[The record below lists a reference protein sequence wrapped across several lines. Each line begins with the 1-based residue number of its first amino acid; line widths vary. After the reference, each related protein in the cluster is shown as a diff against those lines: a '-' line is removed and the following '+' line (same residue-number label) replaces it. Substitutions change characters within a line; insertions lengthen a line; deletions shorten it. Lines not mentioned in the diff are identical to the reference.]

1 MNNKISPTSSFLNP
15 DRYFSPDI
23 SIRSI
28 ARDLYAGTK
37 DLPIVS
43 PHGHTDP
50 RWFAE
55 NLPFTDPAHLLI
67 TPDHY
72 VFRMLYSQ
80 GVGLEKLGIPR
91 LDGGSVEED
100 PRQIWQLFSQY
111 YYLFA
116 GTPVGAW
123 FDHVFAEVFGMSE
136 NLTPEN
142 SESFYNTIDTALRT
156 PDFLPRNI
164 VDRFKIEVISTTD
177 DATHTLAHH
186 QVIQDSGW
194 GGKVIPTFR
203 PDGVSNIIH
212 PDWRTNINALGELV
226 GTELTTYS
234 AFINALQI
242 RREFFKNMGA
252 TSTDHGVATPLTME
266 LSALEAETIYSKA
279 LNNSITAE
287 DTIRFSG
294 HMLMEMA
301 RMSIEDGLVMQI
313 HPGSFRN
320 HNEYVFKHF
329 GGDKGADIPIQTEYT
344 RNLHALL
351 NRYGND
357 QRLKLIVFTLDET
370 NYARELAPLAGHY
383 PALKLGPAW
392 WFNDSIEGMTRFR
405 ELTSETA
412 SIYNTVGF
420 NDDTRAL
427 LSIPARHDLSRRV
440 DANYLAGLVATHR
453 IELGTAREMSQAL
466 AYDLVKSAYNL

>member
-1 MNNKISPTSSFLNP
+1 MNSKTRPEPFFLNP
-15 DRYFSPDI
+15 DRYFSPEPT
-23 SIRSI
+23 IRSI
-28 ARDLYAGTK
+28 ARELYNETK
-37 DLPIVS
+37 DLPIIS

-55 NLPFTDPAHLLI
+55 NKPFSDPANLLI

-80 GVGLEKLGIPR
+80 GIALERLGIPR
-91 LDGGSVEED
+91 LDGGPVEED
-100 PRQIWQLFSQY
+100 PRQIWQLFAQH

-123 FDHVFAEVFGMSE
+123 FDHVFTEVFGIHDHLTTQTSKTFFE
-136 NLTPEN
+136 IIDAALKTPE
-142 SESFYNTIDTALRT
+142 
-156 PDFLPRNI
+156 FLPRNI
-164 VDRFKIEVISTTD
+164 ADRFKIEVISTTD

-186 QVIQDSGW
+186 QVILDSDW
-194 GGKVIPTFR
+194 DGKVIPTFR
-203 PDGVSNIIH
+203 PDGVTNIIH
-212 PDWRTNINALGELV
+212 PDWRSNIKALGELV
-226 GTELTTYS
+226 GAELSTYS
-234 AFINALQI
+234 AFVNALQQ
-242 RREFFKNMGA
+242 RREFFKSMGA
-252 TSTDHGVATPLTME
+252 TATDHGVATPLTLE
-266 LSALEAETIYSKA
+266 LSPLKAEAIYSKA
-279 LNNSITAE
+279 LNKNITAD

-320 HNEYVFKHF
+320 HNETVFKHF
-329 GGDKGADIPIQTEYT
+329 GGDRGADIPIQTEYT
-344 RNLHALL
+344 RNLHAIL

-357 QRLKLIVFTLDET
+357 HRLKLIAFTLDET

-405 ELTSETA
+405 ELTTETA

-453 IELGTAREMSQAL
+453 IEMNTAREMSRSL